1 MEFLA
6 NWGLFAVKLVTVLVF
21 VFLLV
26 SLLISLAMQAKAHNE
41 DDKDKIKFKFTN
53 LFNFYKDNVDKLDA
67 AIDEFDE
74 SKSDKEKKAYLKQK
88 VKALKTAPEK
98 LREEKA
104 ERIKKAEEQGEFCP
118 EHLYVIDFDGD
129 ARASQ
134 VDELTSKV
142 NLILAKATDK
152 DEVIIKLTSPGGV
165 VNGYGLCA
173 SQLERIRNKGINLVA
188 CVDTVAASGGYMM
201 ACVASKI
208 VAAPFSYVGSIGVV
222 AQIPNFNKVLKN
234 HDVEY
239 EQVTAG
245 KYKRT
250 LTMFGENTP
259 EARDKFKQEITLIH
273 NRFKAIVAKYRTKLD
288 IENIATGEYWLAED
302 AKELNLVDQISTFDE
317 YLQNRLD
324 FTKVCAIKIS
334 IDKDEKKSLKDIL
347 KKLLMA
353 KTWIK
358 TVRKQ
363 LTKAVECD
371 NQYQIK

>member
-67 AIDEFDE
+67 VIDEFDE

-88 VKALKTAPEK
+88 AKALKTEPQK
-98 LREEKA
+98 LREDKA

-118 EHLYVIDFDGD
+118 EHLFVIDFDGD

-134 VDELTSKV
+134 VDELTKKV

-317 YLQNRLD
+317 YLQNRID
-324 FTKVCAIKIS
+324 FTKVRAIKIS

>member
-67 AIDEFDE
+67 VIDEFDE

-88 VKALKTAPEK
+88 AKALKTEPQK
-98 LREEKA
+98 LREDKA

-118 EHLYVIDFDGD
+118 EHLFVIDFDGD

-134 VDELTSKV
+134 VDELTKKV

-353 KTWIK
+353 KTLIK

>member
-88 VKALKTAPEK
+88 AKALKTAPEK

-239 EQVTAG
+239 EPVTAG

>member
-6 NWGLFAVKLVTVLVF
+6 DWGLFAVKLVTVLVF

-26 SLLISLAMQAKAHNE
+26 SLLISLAMQAKAHNQ

-67 AIDEFDE
+67 VIDEFDE

-88 VKALKTAPEK
+88 AKALKTEPQK
-98 LREEKA
+98 LREDKA

-118 EHLYVIDFDGD
+118 EHLFVIDFDGD

-134 VDELTSKV
+134 VDELTKKV

-201 ACVASKI
+201 VCVASKI

>member
-88 VKALKTAPEK
+88 AKALKTAPEK

-134 VDELTSKV
+134 VDELTKKV

-173 SQLERIRNKGINLVA
+173 SQLERIRNKGISLVA

>member
-88 VKALKTAPEK
+88 AKALKTAPEK

-134 VDELTSKV
+134 VDELASKV

>member
-6 NWGLFAVKLVTVLVF
+6 DWGLFAVKLVTVLVF

-26 SLLISLAMQAKAHNE
+26 SLLISLAMQAKAHNQ

-88 VKALKTAPEK
+88 AKALKTAPEK

>member
-88 VKALKTAPEK
+88 AKALKTEPQK

-104 ERIKKAEEQGEFCP
+104 ERIKKAEAQGEFCP
-118 EHLYVIDFDGD
+118 EHLFVIDFDGD

-134 VDELTSKV
+134 VDELTKKV
-142 NLILAKATDK
+142 NLILAKATSK
-152 DEVIIKLTSPGGV
+152 DEVIINLTSPGGV

-173 SQLERIRNKGINLVA
+173 SQLKRIRNKGINLVA

-222 AQIPNFNKVLKN
+222 AQIPNFYKVLKN

>member
-6 NWGLFAVKLVTVLVF
+6 NWSLFAVKLVTVLVF

-88 VKALKTAPEK
+88 AKALKTAPEK

>member
-88 VKALKTAPEK
+88 AKALKTAPEK

-173 SQLERIRNKGINLVA
+173 NQLERIRNKGINLVA

>member
-88 VKALKTAPEK
+88 AKALKTAPEK

-173 SQLERIRNKGINLVA
+173 SLLERIRNNGINLVA

>member
-26 SLLISLAMQAKAHNE
+26 SPLISLAMQAKAHNE

-88 VKALKTAPEK
+88 AKALKTAPEK

>member
-26 SLLISLAMQAKAHNE
+26 SLLISLAMQAKVHNE

-88 VKALKTAPEK
+88 AKALKTAPEK

-245 KYKRT
+245 KYKGT

>member
-6 NWGLFAVKLVTVLVF
+6 DWGLFAVKLVTVLVF

-26 SLLISLAMQAKAHNE
+26 SLLISLAMQAKAHNQ

-88 VKALKTAPEK
+88 AKALKTEPQK
-98 LREEKA
+98 LREDKA

-118 EHLYVIDFDGD
+118 EHLFVIDFDGD

-134 VDELTSKV
+134 VDELTKKV

>member
-6 NWGLFAVKLVTVLVF
+6 DWGLFAVKLVTVLVF
-21 VFLLV
+21 VFLLL
-26 SLLISLAMQAKAHNE
+26 SLLISLAMQAKAHNQ

-88 VKALKTAPEK
+88 AKALKTEPQK

-104 ERIKKAEEQGEFCP
+104 ERIKKAEAQGEFCP
-118 EHLYVIDFDGD
+118 EHLFVIDFDGD

-134 VDELTSKV
+134 VDELTKKV
-142 NLILAKATDK
+142 NLILAKATSK
-152 DEVIIKLTSPGGV
+152 DEVIINLTSPGGV

>member
-6 NWGLFAVKLVTVLVF
+6 DWGLFAVKLVTVLVF

-88 VKALKTAPEK
+88 AKALKTEPQK

-104 ERIKKAEEQGEFCP
+104 ERIKKAEAQGEFCP
-118 EHLYVIDFDGD
+118 EHLFVIDFDGD

-134 VDELTSKV
+134 VDELTKKV
-142 NLILAKATDK
+142 NLILAKATSK
-152 DEVIIKLTSPGGV
+152 DEVIINLTSPGGV

>member
-88 VKALKTAPEK
+88 AKALKTAPEK

-142 NLILAKATDK
+142 NLVLAKATDK

-363 LTKAVECD
+363 LTKVVECD

>member
-67 AIDEFDE
+67 VIDEFDE

-88 VKALKTAPEK
+88 AKALKTELQK
-98 LREEKA
+98 LREDKA

-118 EHLYVIDFDGD
+118 EHLFVIDFDGD

-134 VDELTSKV
+134 VDELTKKV

-188 CVDTVAASGGYMM
+188 CVDNVAASGGYMM
-201 ACVASKI
+201 VCVASKI

>member
-67 AIDEFDE
+67 VIDEFDE

-88 VKALKTAPEK
+88 AKALKTAPEK

>member
-88 VKALKTAPEK
+88 AKALKTAPEK

-288 IENIATGEYWLAED
+288 IENISTGEYWLAED

>member
-6 NWGLFAVKLVTVLVF
+6 DWGLFAVKLVTVLVF

-26 SLLISLAMQAKAHNE
+26 SLLISLAMQAKAHNQ

-88 VKALKTAPEK
+88 AKALKTEPQK

-104 ERIKKAEEQGEFCP
+104 ERIKKAEAQGEFCP
-118 EHLYVIDFDGD
+118 EHLFVIDFDGD

-347 KKLLMA
+347 NKLLMA

>member
-67 AIDEFDE
+67 VIDEFDE

-88 VKALKTAPEK
+88 AKALKTEPQK
-98 LREEKA
+98 LREDKA

-118 EHLYVIDFDGD
+118 EHLFVIDFDGD

>member
-6 NWGLFAVKLVTVLVF
+6 DWGLFAVKLVTVLVF

-26 SLLISLAMQAKAHNE
+26 SLLISLAMQAKAHNQ

-88 VKALKTAPEK
+88 AKALKTAPEK

-104 ERIKKAEEQGEFCP
+104 ERIKKAEAQGEFCP
-118 EHLYVIDFDGD
+118 EHLFVIDFDGD
-129 ARASQ
+129 VRASQ
-134 VDELTSKV
+134 VDELTKKV
-142 NLILAKATDK
+142 NLILAKATSK
-152 DEVIIKLTSPGGV
+152 DEVIINLTSPGGV

>member
-88 VKALKTAPEK
+88 AKALKTAPEK

-259 EARDKFKQEITLIH
+259 EARDKFKQEISLIH

-317 YLQNRLD
+317 YLQNSLD

>member
-88 VKALKTAPEK
+88 AKALKTAPVK

>member
-88 VKALKTAPEK
+88 AKALKTAPEK
-98 LREEKA
+98 LREDKA

>member
-6 NWGLFAVKLVTVLVF
+6 NCGLFAVKLVTVLVF

-88 VKALKTAPEK
+88 AKALKTAPEK

>member
-88 VKALKTAPEK
+88 AKALKTEPQK

-104 ERIKKAEEQGEFCP
+104 ERIKKAEAQGEFCP
-118 EHLYVIDFDGD
+118 EHLFVIDFDGD

-134 VDELTSKV
+134 VDELTKKV

>member
-26 SLLISLAMQAKAHNE
+26 SLLISLAMQAKANNE

-88 VKALKTAPEK
+88 AKALKTAPEK

>member
-1 MEFLA
+1 MEFFA

-88 VKALKTAPEK
+88 AKALKTAPEK

>member
-88 VKALKTAPEK
+88 AKALKTEPQK
-98 LREEKA
+98 LREDKA

-118 EHLYVIDFDGD
+118 EHLFVIDFDGD

-134 VDELTSKV
+134 VDELTKKV

>member
-88 VKALKTAPEK
+88 AKALKTAPEK

-104 ERIKKAEEQGEFCP
+104 ERIKKAEGQGEFCP

>member
-26 SLLISLAMQAKAHNE
+26 SLLISLAMQAKAHNQ

-67 AIDEFDE
+67 VIDEFDE

-88 VKALKTAPEK
+88 AKALKTEPQK
-98 LREEKA
+98 LREDKA

-118 EHLYVIDFDGD
+118 EHLFVIDFDGD

-134 VDELTSKV
+134 VDELTKKV

>member
-26 SLLISLAMQAKAHNE
+26 SLLISSAMQAKAHNE

-67 AIDEFDE
+67 VIDEFDE

-88 VKALKTAPEK
+88 AKALKTEPQK
-98 LREEKA
+98 LREDKA

-118 EHLYVIDFDGD
+118 EHLFVIDFDGD

-134 VDELTSKV
+134 VDKKNKKV

>member
-67 AIDEFDE
+67 VIDEFDE

-88 VKALKTAPEK
+88 AKALKTAPEK

-118 EHLYVIDFDGD
+118 EHLFVIDFDGD

-134 VDELTSKV
+134 VDELTKKV

>member
-41 DDKDKIKFKFTN
+41 DDNDKIKFKFTN
-53 LFNFYKDNVDKLDA
+53 LFNFYKDNIDKLDA

-88 VKALKTAPEK
+88 AKALKTAPEK

>member
-88 VKALKTAPEK
+88 AKALKTAPEK

-173 SQLERIRNKGINLVA
+173 SQLERIRNKGINLVS

-273 NRFKAIVAKYRTKLD
+273 NSYKAIVAKYRTKLD

>member
-88 VKALKTAPEK
+88 AKALKTAPEK

-188 CVDTVAASGGYMM
+188 CIDTVAASGGYMM

>member
-88 VKALKTAPEK
+88 AKALKTAPEK

-142 NLILAKATDK
+142 NLILVKATDK